1 MEDGIFDYWEVPSQ
15 RKSGKQAVFSTFVKE
30 LEDYNTLDPLPQHL
44 EWVIEAE
51 NPVLFDSLTRFHVE
65 MGILVSTKTPDQ
77 PAIPAVV
84 GVGGAEGAAAVAA
97 IPGVWG
103 DYEPCQA
110 AEWSNFR
117 LAPNYFENF
126 FKGWYTYHL
135 NGQPKTHD
143 ESNYIP
149 YKLNTLL
156 YWMMDERLK
165 NEICQEPWHPG
176 RAVPTADKKW
186 NFEEGGAWHNYSQ
199 HLLTG
204 NTC

>member
-1 MEDGIFDYWEVPSQ
+1 MEHGRFDYWEVPSQ

-44 EWVIEAE
+44 EWVIKAE

-84 GVGGAEGAAAVAA
+84 GVGEAEGVAAVAA

-117 LAPNYFENF
+117 LAPNYFEKF
-126 FKGWYTYHL
+126 FKGWDTYHS
-135 NGQPKTHD
+135 NDQPKAHD
-143 ESNYIP
+143 EASYIP
-149 YKLNTLL
+149 FELNTLL
-156 YWMMDERLK
+156 YWMMDDKLK